1 VRAAKSLGFKVVCT
15 LHDFFAACPNGA
27 FFDYGLA
34 APCLR
39 KGLSLGCI
47 AARCDKRHYAHKL
60 FRVARGYLQKTLG
73 RFPIAVEHYISLSE
87 RSASI
92 LAPYLP
98 AKARL
103 HKLANVIGVLERPPV
118 AVEKNDR
125 ILYVGRLDE
134 EKGVRLLARAAAT
147 LGLPVTFVGDGPL
160 RAELERL
167 PGVTITGWLRP
178 DEVQT
183 QLDSA
188 RCLVFPSLWY
198 ETYGLTVSEAAAR
211 GVPAIVSDVSAAA
224 ERIKNNVTGWVFE
237 SGDEADLARCLVLTA
252 DDAAIGMAGAEA
264 YHLYWSDAQTEN
276 SHATGL
282 LKIYRATLA

>member
-1 VRAAKSLGFKVVCT
+1 MGFRVVCT

-27 FFDYGLA
+27 FFDYGRA
-34 APCLR
+34 TPCPR
-39 KGLSLGCI
+39 RALSLECV
-47 AARCDKRHYAHKL
+47 AAHCDKRHYAHKL
-60 FRVARGYLQKTLG
+60 FRVARGYLQRLLG
-73 RFPIAVEHYISLSE
+73 HFPAAVDHYISLSE

-98 AKARL
+98 KRA
-103 HKLANVIGVLERPPV
+103 HMYKLANVVGVTRRPP
-118 AVEKNDR
+118 ADVERNER

-134 EKGVRLLARAAAT
+134 EKGVRLLARTAAR

-160 RAELERL
+160 RAEIEAMNSHT
-167 PGVTITGWLRP
+167 VTGWLSP
-178 DEVQT
+178 EQVQG

-198 ETYGLTVSEAAAR
+198 ETYGLTVAEAAAR

-224 ERIKNNVTGWVFE
+224 ERIEDGVTGWRFQ
-237 SGDEADLARCLVLTA
+237 SGDADDLARCLALTA
-252 DDAAIGMAGAEA
+252 DDGAIRRTGAEA
-264 YHLYWSDAQTEN
+264 YRRYWSDAQTLD

-282 LKIYRATLA
+282 LSIYRATLA